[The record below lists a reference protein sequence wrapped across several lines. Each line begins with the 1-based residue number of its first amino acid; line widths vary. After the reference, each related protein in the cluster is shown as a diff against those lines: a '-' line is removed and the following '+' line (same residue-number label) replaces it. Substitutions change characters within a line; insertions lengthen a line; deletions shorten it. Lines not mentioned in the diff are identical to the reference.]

1 VLAHI
6 VGVARQRG
14 YRTLSLETGSDRAF
28 RPAQQLYLRMGF
40 DACGPFASNR
50 ANPNSVFM
58 SLQLATEAA

>member
-28 RPAQQLYLRMGF
+28 LPAQQLYRSMGF
-40 DACGPFASNR
+40 ACGPFASYR
-50 ANPNSVFM
+50 ADPNSVFM